1 MKQYT
6 QTEFK
11 KDGATYKNISSPN
24 GQITDLKQ
32 VNNILVSSTDNGAT
46 FATIKVAVV
55 NNLTSN
61 DGTVPLAAAQGKV
74 LNTSVTNNTNLVV
87 AETTARIDADNAL
100 QSNIDTE
107 TTNRTTAD
115 NAIKADLATE
125 VTNRQNADTTLQ
137 NNKVDKN
144 NAITAG
150 TKTKITY
157 DSKGLVT
164 SGADLTGADIPT
176 LPASKITQSTTA
188 RFVTDTEKST
198 WNGKQN
204 ALTAGDGISI
214 SGNIISADCGLTVE
228 TWNTATK
235 TLVLSDSNKL
245 FKCSHT
251 ANQTLTIPTNATV
264 AFPIGTMI
272 TFLLSSTN
280 VVTFSGASGVT
291 LTSIDSLVELKT
303 QYAMAS
309 LIKTDTNT
317 WQLVG
322 ALE

>member
-32 VNNILVSSTDNGAT
+32 VNDILVTSTDNGAT
-46 FATIKVAVV
+46 FAPIKVAVV

-87 AETTARIDADNAL
+87 AETTARID
-100 QSNIDTE
+100 
-107 TTNRTTAD
+107 AD